1 MSIATGVFSVPGSLP
16 GLNVT
21 LPVCS
26 TPCGPSDVPFSAVG
40 TIGVITGVYV
50 VVASVPFVSLP
61 WTVTGFSFPAYVLS
75 VGVNVT
81 TGFPSTTLMV

>member
-1 MSIATGVFSVPGSLP
+1 MFSVPGSLP

-61 WTVTGFSFPAYVLS
+61 
-75 VGVNVT
+75 
-81 TGFPSTTLMV
+81 